1 MLPSRGNT
9 GLEKMY
15 IKHHFLSRLFD
26 ILSYT
31 FNGLCVI
38 PFKSQW
44 VVCVL
49 VSVAILAVFAEEKKS
64 LKIPQSEKVL
74 PVVIN

>member
-1 MLPSRGNT
+1 
-9 GLEKMY
+9 MY
-15 IKHHFLSRLFD
+15 ATD

-31 FNGLCVI
+31 LNALCVI
-38 PFKSQW
+38 PFTSQW

-49 VSVAILAVFAEEKKS
+49 VSVVMLAVFAKEKQS
-64 LKIPQSEKVL
+64 LKIPQSDKVL